1 MFEVVSVQLYDFS
14 QKVNTFRGYITRLET
29 VKTKLFLRNLGEHCI
44 WQDPAL
50 VFFFFSRKYLTKIKE
65 ASLLFITE

>member
-14 QKVNTFRGYITRLET
+14 QKANTFRGYITRLET
-29 VKTKLFLRNLGEHCI
+29 VKTKLFFRNLDEHCI

-50 VFFFFSRKYLTKIKE
+50 VVFFFSRKYLTKIKQ

>member
-14 QKVNTFRGYITRLET
+14 QKANTFRGYITRLET
-29 VKTKLFLRNLGEHCI
+29 VKTKLFFRNLDEHCI

-50 VFFFFSRKYLTKIKE
+50 VFFFQKILDKDK
-65 ASLLFITE
+65 ASLITVYH